1 MDKKK
6 RKRILILIIF
16 IAILCG
22 LYFKVH
28 HKGNPDELVLYGN
41 VEIRQ
46 VDLGFRVE
54 GKLQKMYFEEG
65 DYVKKGDLLAALD
78 NVNYKATYERSLAE
92 IEMSKAT
99 SANAAIKYA
108 RNLPLCADGT
118 VSKQDCD
125 NLKNLK
131 DSSKA
136 SLDAAIESSKIAKKN
151 LADSTIKAPDD
162 GIIMTRIQEPGAA
175 LAADQPIYTMAKIQ
189 PVWIRTYI
197 PETDLGNI
205 RYGMKANVYTDSIDP
220 KTGKHRQY
228 TGWVGYISPVAE
240 FTPKTV
246 ETTNL
251 RTDLVYRI
259 RVYVYDIDEYLRQGM
274 PTTIKFDLLNKET
287 REEANKND
295 KNR

>member
-1 MDKKK
+1 MK
-6 RKRILILIIF
+6 RKLFILLIF
-16 IAILCG
+16 IVLIG
-22 LYFKVH
+22 GTYFKIH
-28 HKGNPDELVLYGN
+28 HKGNQNELVLYGN

-65 DYVKKGDLLAALD
+65 DHVKKGDLLASLD
-78 NVNYKATYERSLAE
+78 NTNYKATYERSLAE
-92 IEMSKAT
+92 IEVAKSNST
-99 SANAAIKYA
+99 NALIKYE
-108 RNLPLCADGT
+108 RNIPLCADGT

-125 NLKNLK
+125 NLTNMKN
-131 DSSKA
+131 STKA
-136 SLDAAIESSKIAKKN
+136 TLDAAIESSKIAKKN
-151 LADSTIKAPDD
+151 LMDSTIQAPDD

-205 RYGMKANVYTDSIDP
+205 RYGMKANVYTDSINP
-220 KTGKHRQY
+220 KTGKHRDY

-274 PTTIKFDLLNKET
+274 PTTIKFDLSNKET
-287 REEANKND
+287 REEASKND
-295 KNR
+295 KK

>member
-1 MDKKK
+1 MEKKK
-6 RKRILILIIF
+6 LKRILVLVIF
-16 IAILCG
+16 IAILCA

-54 GKLQKMYFEEG
+54 GKLQKMYYEEG
-65 DYVKKGDLLAALD
+65 DYVKKGDLLASLD
-78 NVNYKATYERSLAE
+78 NVNYKATYERSQAE
-92 IEMSKAT
+92 IDMSKSI
-99 SANAAIKYA
+99 SANAAAKYT
-108 RNLPLCADGT
+108 RNIPLCADGT

-125 NLKNLK
+125 DLKNLK

-136 SLDAAIESSKIAKKN
+136 ALDAAIESSKIAKKN
-151 LADSTIKAPDD
+151 FADSTITAPDD
-162 GIIMTRIQEPGAA
+162 GIIMTRIQEPGAVV
-175 LAADQPIYTMAKIQ
+175 AADQPIYTMAKIH
-189 PVWIRTYI
+189 PVWIRTFI
-197 PETDLGNI
+197 PESNLANI
-205 RYGMKANVYTDSIDP
+205 RYGMKANVYTDTINP

-287 REEANKND
+287 RETD
-295 KNR
+295 KK